1 MSYIGTLIMGA
12 CGDILGSQTEGMTRS
27 QIENKFGGEFATVS
41 KMPEKKLYTDDTD
54 MTIILARH
62 LIKNRGT
69 VDRDQLH
76 AEYANGNLEKGYSKK
91 TRNILERIK
100 KREKK
105 IGRGFATTNG
115 AIMRIAP
122 LGLVK
127 FDNDKEL
134 LCNIQNALYYTHL
147 TEEAIASAFIFCK
160 IIRKIV
166 TNAFGTRYDLL
177 SYILQKSAIFPP
189 LFTKLNLMSF
199 CIAQAEDPSKYD
211 INITYELTGNRDT
224 VQIEAMDCLACALYL
239 YFRYYGDP
247 KKAICEAASLGGDTD
262 TIAKLVGDLVGATWG
277 VTENKDWENIE
288 GQDELISLGKQ
299 FRELAQEQGEMY
311 WSGPR

>member
-27 QIENKFGGEFATVS
+27 QIENKFGGTVS

-127 FDNDKEL
+127 FDTDKEL
-134 LCNIQNALYYTHL
+134 ICNIQNALYYTHL
-147 TEEAIASAFIFCK
+147 TEEAIASAFIFSK
-160 IIRKIV
+160 TIRKIV

-199 CIAQAEDPSKYD
+199 CITHD
-211 INITYELTGNRDT
+211 INITYELTGKRDT

-239 YFRYYGDP
+239 YFRYYDKP

-262 TIAKLVGDLVGATWG
+262 TIAKLVGDLIGATYG
-277 VTENKDWENIE
+277 VIENEDWKDIE
-288 GQDELISLGKQ
+288 GENELISLGKQ
-299 FRELAQEQGEMY
+299 FRELDQEMY
-311 WSGPR
+311 WGGPR